1 MFICTAFFMHFLQD
15 LYLCTVV
22 DFTRLQYDKKVN
34 RSAKVKFPENELKQK
49 TGSGLQ
55 SKLKSGSGQETKPRE
70 EMETNIKTEKEKRK
84 SIMKKKLIA
93 AICTA
98 ALMTAALTGC
108 GSNGTATDTTADT
121 TQTEAADASATVTT
135 AEEDTAADLSGT
147 ISLAGST
154 SMEKL
159 CEAMSES
166 FMEKY
171 PGITVTVEYTGSG
184 AGLES
189 LASGSVD
196 IGDASRS
203 LKDEEKAAGSVENIV
218 AIDGIAV
225 IEDKDNGV
233 TNVSAEDLAKIYKG
247 EVKNWSELG
256 GKDEAIV
263 VIGREAGSGT
273 RDAFEELLDIADS
286 CAYAQELDSTG
297 AVLAKVASTPGAIGY
312 VSLDVV
318 DDTVTAVSIDGTE
331 PTEEQ
336 ILAGNYLLSRPFVMA
351 TKGEIS
357 EQNDLV
363 KTWFDYIA
371 SEDGKNVIKQVGLI
385 IPE

>member
-1 MFICTAFFMHFLQD
+1 
-15 LYLCTVV
+15 
-22 DFTRLQYDKKVN
+22 
-34 RSAKVKFPENELKQK
+34 
-49 TGSGLQ
+49 
-55 SKLKSGSGQETKPRE
+55 
-70 EMETNIKTEKEKRK
+70 
-84 SIMKKKLIA
+84 MKKKLLA
-93 AICTA
+93 VLCATG
-98 ALMTAALTGC
+98 LLTAALTGC
-108 GSNGTATDTTADT
+108 GSSEAQTTSTTETTEQAETTVAETQGTEDTQATEE
-121 TQTEAADASATVTT
+121 TET
-135 AEEDTAADLSGT
+135 EDTANLSGT

-196 IGDASRS
+196 IGNSSRH
-203 LKDEEKAAGSVENIV
+203 LKDEELSGGAVENVV

-225 IEDKDNGV
+225 IEDKENTV
-233 TNVSAEDLAKIYKG
+233 TDISAEDLAKIYTG
-247 EVKNWSELG
+247 EISNWSELG

-273 RDAFEELLDIADS
+273 RDAFEELLEVADN

-318 DDTVTAVSIDGTE
+318 DDSVIAISIDGTE
-331 PTEEQ
+331 PTEEK
-336 ILAGNYLLSRPFVMA
+336 ILEGNYLLSRPFVMA
-351 TKGEIS
+351 TNGEIS
-357 EQNDLV
+357 AQNDLV
-363 KTWFDYIA
+363 KTWFDYMK
-371 SEDGKNVIKQVGLI
+371 SEDGKSVISQVGLI